1 MARFIFINDTF
12 STNGIILN
20 VDDILT
26 VYKDN
31 YNKRTVIRIRN
42 GEEVYSSDSPYEISK
57 EIKNASF

>member
-1 MARFIFINDTF
+1 MSRFIFINDTF

-31 YNKRTVIRIRN
+31 YNKRTVIKIKN
-42 GEEVYSSDSPYEISK
+42 GEEIYSSDSPYEISK
-57 EIKNASF
+57 VIKNDSF